1 MKKREFLKTTSKGL
15 LLGGAAL
22 ALPSAF
28 SWAGVNN
35 KKLFFEISLA
45 QWSLHRTI
53 QKGDLDNLD
62 FAMVAK
68 KNFGIGAV
76 EYVNQFF
83 KDKARDKKYLGEMRL
98 RAEDNGVKSLLIMID
113 NEGDLGTLETNDR
126 KLAIENHYKWV
137 EAAHFLGCHSIRINA
152 FGDGSKAEVSD
163 ALIESLGIL
172 SDFAKP
178 AKINVLIE
186 NHGTYSSDAKWVA
199 SIMNQVNRDNCGTL
213 PDFGN
218 FCLSKKWGSTQNN
231 DCEKAYDRYLGVK
244 EMMPFA
250 KGVSAKSYAFDDAGN
265 ETIIDYGKMLKVVKD
280 AGYSG
285 HIGIEYEG
293 PSDEPRGIMNT
304 KNLLIAAGEKL
315 S

>member
-1 MKKREFLKTTSKGL
+1 MKKREFLKTATKASI
-15 LLGGAAL
+15 LGSTVL
-22 ALPSAF
+22 AMPSVI
-28 SWAGVNN
+28 SLAGSNK

-68 KNFGIGAV
+68 KDFGIGAV

-83 KDKARDKKYLGEMRL
+83 KDKAKDKKYLGEMKS
-98 RAEDNGVKSLLIMID
+98 RAADNGVKSLLIMID
-113 NEGDLGTLETNDR
+113 DEGDLGMLNNNNR

-152 FGDGSKAEVSD
+152 FGDGTKTEVSD
-163 ALIESLGIL
+163 ALIDSLGVL

-178 AKINVLIE
+178 ANINVLIE
-186 NHGTYSSDAKWVA
+186 NHGTYSSDAKWVGN
-199 SIMNQVNRDNCGTL
+199 IMNQVNRDNCGTL

-244 EMMPFA
+244 EMMPYA
-250 KGVSAKSYAFDDAGN
+250 KGVSAKSYAFDDAGS
-265 ETIIDYGKMLKVVKD
+265 ETIIDFGKMLKIVKD
-280 AGYSG
+280 GGYNG
-285 HIGIEYEG
+285 HIGIEFEGAYE
-293 PSDEPRGIMNT
+293 EAKGIMDT
-304 KNLLIAAGEKL
+304 KNLLIAEGKKL

>member
-1 MKKREFLKTTSKGL
+1 MKKREFLKTTVKASI
-15 LLGGAAL
+15 LGGAVL
-22 ALPSAF
+22 AMPAAISF
-28 SWAGVNN
+28 AGSS
-35 KKLFFEISLA
+35 KQKLFFEISLA

-68 KNFGIGAV
+68 KDFGVGAV

-83 KDKARDKKYLGEMRL
+83 KDKAKDKKYLGEMKS
-98 RAEDNGVKSLLIMID
+98 RAADNGVKSLLIMID
-113 NEGDLGTLETNDR
+113 DEGELGTLNINDR
-126 KLAIENHYKWV
+126 KLAVENHYKWV

-152 FGDGSKAEVSD
+152 FGDGTRAEVSD
-163 ALIESLGIL
+163 ALIESLGVL
-172 SDFAKP
+172 SDFAEP
-178 AKINVLIE
+178 ANINVLIE

-199 SIMNQVNRDNCGTL
+199 NIMNQVKRENCGTL

-244 EMMPFA
+244 EMMPYA
-250 KGVSAKSYAFDDAGN
+250 KGVSAKSYAFNDNGV
-265 ETIIDYGKMLKVVKD
+265 ETIIDYGKMLKIVKD
-280 AGYSG
+280 AGYNG
-285 HIGIEYEG
+285 HIGIEFEG
-293 PSDEPRGIMNT
+293 AYDEAKGIMDT
-304 KNLLIAAGEKL
+304 KNLLITEGKKL